1 MKKIA
6 LLVTMM
12 ALLPWVVSAQSPGD
26 DIYFVPKKQKEEKK
40 TEKVE
45 AKSAGEVLGKAQQ
58 VNIGNVGTVIVR
70 DYTGRER
77 DIDEYNRREY
87 VAGKNDFSIENDTL
101 YIDEHPDSDLP
112 GHWVGGEFEGSPDDY
127 EYAVRL
133 IRFQNP
139 AYAIPVSSPLY
150 WDVVYG
156 TALFPSWDWNV
167 YDDGIYAYV
176 FPTFSNPLWWSWR
189 YDPWSSW
196 YWNRWYWGDPYY
208 YAWHRPY
215 WDAPYWGWHHP
226 HHYYPHRPGGYVSYT
241 DSRRGQ
247 DFNRHAWRGAA
258 SRPSATSGRPSVSS
272 VRSGR
277 VNARALSDRQRS
289 NNVLRSSA
297 TGRVVRPSMSG
308 SRVNNGT
315 RGNSSYMRPTTNR
328 PRSLDYRRPSS
339 TRRNNNVERTRSV
352 ENRSSSERS
361 SFNRSSFNRSSFN
374 RSNFGGGSRGRV
386 NTGGGG
392 SRSRR

>member
-1 MKKIA
+1 MKKVA
-6 LLVTMM
+6 FVGLMM
-12 ALLPWVVSAQSPGD
+12 LLLPWASSAQSLGD

-45 AKSAGEVLGKAQQ
+45 AKSAGEVLGQSQQ
-58 VNIGNVGTVIVR
+58 VNINNVGTVVVR

-77 DIDEYNRREY
+77 DIDEYNRREF

-112 GHWVGGEFEGSPDDY
+112 GEWVGGEFEGSPDDY

-167 YDDGIYAYV
+167 YDDGMYAYV

-189 YDPWSSW
+189 YDPWPSW

-215 WDAPYWGWHHP
+215 WGWHH
-226 HHYYPHRPGGYVSYT
+226 HHFYRPGGYVSYT

-247 DFNRHAWRGAA
+247 SFNRHAWRGAA
-258 SRPSATSGRPSVSS
+258 SRPSGTSGRPSVSS
-272 VRSGR
+272 VRGGR
-277 VNARALSDRQRS
+277 VNTQALTNRRQ
-289 NNVLRSSA
+289 NNTVLRSSA
-297 TGRVVRPSMSG
+297 TGRVVRPSVSG
-308 SRVNNGT
+308 SRVNGT
-315 RGNSSYMRPTTNR
+315 RGNSSYMRPTSNR
-328 PRSLDYRRPSS
+328 PRSLDYTRPSS
-339 TRRNNNVERTRSV
+339 TRTNNNTNRTRTI
-352 ENRSSSERS
+352 ERRSSSERS

-374 RSNFGGGSRGRV
+374 RSGGGSSRGRV